1 MDRCRNGV
9 IFLKLDEFLSYDDF
23 HIVFPKY
30 QDEKIRN
37 FAEYIDKLLGLDA
50 SVIRRATYNPQQRNL
65 KDKDI
70 LFIKLKNTIKGIF
83 GVLLCLHEFESL
95 IEIRAIKK
103 LIKFEIPKEIRE
115 YDDEY
120 YEFLDE
126 FKKKFKNELTL
137 NELELKDINS
147 NLFFELKNLIKK

>member
-1 MDRCRNGV
+1 MDRCSIGV
-9 IFLKLDEFLSYDDF
+9 IFLKLDEFLSYNGF
-23 HIVFPKY
+23 HIVFPKH

-37 FAEYIDKLLGLDA
+37 FAEYIDKLLGSDA
-50 SVIRRATYNPQQRNL
+50 SVIRRATYDPQQRNL

-70 LFIKLKNTIKGIF
+70 LFIELKNTIKGIF
-83 GVLLCLHEFESL
+83 GVLLCLHEFESF
-95 IEIRAIKK
+95 IELRVIKDM
-103 LIKFEIPKEIRE
+103 IKFEIPKEIRD

-126 FKKKFKNELTL
+126 FKRKFKNKLNI
-137 NELELKDINS
+137 NELKLKDMNF

>member
-1 MDRCRNGV
+1 M
-9 IFLKLDEFLSYDDF
+9 KLDEFLSYDGF

-37 FAEYIDKLLGLDA
+37 FAKYIDKLLGSDA
-50 SVIRRATYNPQQRNL
+50 SIIRRASFDPQLRNL

-70 LFIKLKNTIKGIF
+70 LFIKLENTIKGIF
-83 GVLLCLHEFESL
+83 GVLLCLHEFENL
-95 IEIRAIKK
+95 IEIRAIKEM
-103 LIKFEIPKEIRE
+103 IKFEIPKEIRE

-126 FKKKFKNELTL
+126 FKRKFKNELTL
-137 NELELKDINS
+137 NVLKLKDMDS
-147 NLFFELKNLIKK
+147 KLFFELKNLMKK